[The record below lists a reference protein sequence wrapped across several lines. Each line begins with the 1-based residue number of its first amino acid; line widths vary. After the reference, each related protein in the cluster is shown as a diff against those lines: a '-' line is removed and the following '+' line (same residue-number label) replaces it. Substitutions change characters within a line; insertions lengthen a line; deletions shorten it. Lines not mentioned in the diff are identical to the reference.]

1 MDFTPLRFIILTT
14 LLGLGIIFTKAACSP
29 TPTQTPITSSA
40 ISHSTASTLQALG
53 DRGFAIGSGII
64 SERSILPGIPDLS
77 FIFMLLMGMLMGII
91 FFAVSASLNCCFRK
105 YGKGKDGGK

>member
-77 FIFMLLMGMLMGII
+77 FIAMMFMGAFMGVV
-91 FFAVSASLNCCFRK
+91 FFAVLYCLNLSCNK
-105 YGKGKDGGK
+105 NKAKGGGT